1 MTSVRAVLF
10 DFGHTLVDF
19 ARTEDALRDAYSVVR
34 DRLAG
39 WVEDRAPPEV
49 DELVERIAGAV
60 DAMVGRSY
68 EERRLEE
75 LDQVALFQEAFAAI
89 GYSLP
94 RELLQEVAELDHDS
108 FSRSLVVTDEA
119 LDVLGR
125 LRGMGCRVGLVSNA
139 SLLPHKL
146 RADLDRLGIARLLDG
161 AVFSSEL
168 GVRKPD
174 ARIFINA
181 LRQVEEPAARSVFV
195 GDRLN
200 DDVLGAQGVG
210 MKTILTRQF
219 RQEDPG
225 EVQPDAVVGSL
236 AEIPPIVEKW

>member
-1 MTSVRAVLF
+1 VTKIKAVLF

-19 ARTEDALRDAYSVVR
+19 TRTEEALRDAYKVVR

-49 DELVERIAGAV
+49 DELVERIARAV
-60 DAMVGRSY
+60 DSMVGTSY

-75 LDQVALFQEAFAAI
+75 LDQVALFQQAFSAI

-94 RELLQEVAELDHDS
+94 REILQEVAELDHDS
-108 FSRSLVVTDEA
+108 FSSSLVVSDDA
-119 LDVLGR
+119 LRTLER
-125 LRGMGCRVGLVSNA
+125 LHGMGVRVGLVSNA

-161 AVFSSEL
+161 SVFSSEL

-174 ARIFINA
+174 PRIFIHV
-181 LRQVEEPAARSVFV
+181 LRQVEETASRSVFV

-200 DDVLGAQGVG
+200 DDVVGAQSVG

-225 EVQPDAVVGSL
+225 EISPDAVVERIEEVPDVI
-236 AEIPPIVEKW
+236 ARW